1 MTSRSAT
8 ADTEPAPVPREH
20 VRRALAPYLALAPGR
35 ALADFL
41 IDYACYGA
49 AIAGVL
55 FAPWLAAKILC
66 SLVAGI
72 KIANLGTLG
81 HDAAHGNLFRRRWQ
95 NRLVGVLSFLP
106 GLYNFRLWL
115 YDHHNIHHI
124 VTNGEHWD
132 AWKPFSKAEYD
143 ALPRFRRWRE
153 HLYRMPFGLGFA
165 PYYIIERWW
174 VMRFFPRASFL
185 PARFMASAWW
195 YFALLVVYL
204 GGFLALLACAPLYS
218 STGTAT
224 ALILGFALPFYVW
237 QTLFSFSSLVNH
249 THPDIPW
256 FDGPIDRKGT
266 VPMEQI
272 SLHLAFPYWFALF
285 VHFVYEHPV
294 HHVMPRIPY
303 HRLWAAQHHLKEIAP
318 HDSVRQDF
326 SFAWLNDML
335 RRCKLYDYE
344 RNRWLDFEGRPT
356 AASPLSA
363 ARRAAVARGRGMKEA
378 PRGTLVAA
386 AE

>member
-8 ADTEPAPVPREH
+8 AETEPAPVPREH

-106 GLYNFRLWL
+106 GLYNYQLWI
-115 YDHHNIHHI
+115 YDHHQVHHPFN
-124 VTNGEHWD
+124 NGRHRDSWT
-132 AWKPFSKAEYD
+132 PLSKAEYD

-153 HLYRMPFGLGFA
+153 HLYRMPFGVGFA

-174 VMRFFPRASFL
+174 VVRFFPRASLL
-185 PARFMASAWW
+185 PARFMASAWR

-204 GGFLALLACAPLYS
+204 SGFLALLACAPLYS

-224 ALILGFALPFYVW
+224 ALILGFVVPFYVW
-237 QTLFSFSSLVNH
+237 QTLFAFSVLVHH

-256 FDGPIDRKGT
+256 FDGAVDRKDT

-272 SLHLAFPYWFALF
+272 ALHLAFPYWFSFL
-285 VHFVYEHPV
+285 VHFICEHPV

-303 HRLWAAQHHLKEIAP
+303 HQLYAAQRRLNEVSSELI
-318 HDSVRQDF
+318 VYQRF

-344 RNRWLDFEGRPT
+344 RNCWIDYDGRPT
-356 AASPLSA
+356 AASPVSDALRTA
-363 ARRAAVARGRGMKEA
+363 MARS
-378 PRGTLVAA
+378 RGTMYVPPHGATAPAA
-386 AE
+386 